1 MLAAAQGIARFGL
14 AWVAIVAVS
23 FLLIRL
29 TPADPVQ
36 LFLARADVR
45 VDDAVLAAYRAEW
58 GLDRPAALQFFKWLG
73 GFVTLDW
80 GRSFE
85 TGAPVLEDFARRA
98 PWSLAIGV
106 GGLATAVALGFAL
119 GYAAARRPGG
129 AFDAASR
136 AMALAAQ
143 ALPAVAVAIVILWL
157 FAAEFKLIRPYS
169 GGLAERLLLPIALV
183 AFFSVGAVARVARAA
198 FGEVR
203 AALYFQTALA
213 KGLSSSAALWR
224 HGRRHAALT
233 VLAAIAP
240 ELVWVVGGTAVA
252 EIVFGAPGLS
262 ERLVQAVSARDYP
275 VLQAY
280 VALVA
285 LWVLAMLQLASWVRS
300 RLDPRIAR

>member
-1 MLAAAQGIARFGL
+1 M
-14 AWVAIVAVS
+14 
-23 FLLIRL
+23 IRL
-29 TPADPVQ
+29 TPADPVEM
-36 LFLARADVR
+36 FLSNANTR
-45 VDDAVLAAYRAEW
+45 VDDAVLAAYRADW
-58 GLDRPAALQFFKWLG
+58 GLDRPAVVQFLQWLD

-85 TGAPVLEDFARRA
+85 TGAPVLDDFARRA

-106 GGLATAVALGFAL
+106 GGLATAVMLGFAL
-119 GYAAARRPGG
+119 GFAAARRPGG
-129 AFDAASR
+129 ALDVASR

-143 ALPAVAVAIVILWL
+143 ALPAFAVAIVILWV

-169 GGLAERLLLPIALV
+169 GGAAERLLLPIGLV

-203 AALYFQTALA
+203 TAPYFQTALA
-213 KGLSSSAALWR
+213 KGLSPSAALWR
-224 HGRRHAALT
+224 HGRRHAGLT

-240 ELVWVVGGTAVA
+240 ELVWIVGGTAVA

-262 ERLVQAVSARDYP
+262 ERLVEAVSARDYP

-285 LWVLAMLQLASWVRS
+285 LWILAMLHLAAWIRR
-300 RLDPRIAR
+300 RLDPRIAG